1 MMSTLL
7 QDLRYGLR
15 MLLKKPGFT
24 VVAIITLAL
33 GIGANTAIFSVVN
46 AVLIKPLPYKEPERL
61 IWWWEQQPQLAQAP
75 LSPGDLADFQAQN
88 QTFEQ
93 VAGIRDTLLTLTG
106 NGAPEPLRG
115 EIVSANYF
123 AMLGV
128 PPILGRALQADDGQK
143 GAPRVAVLS
152 HTLWQ
157 RRFGGD
163 ANVIGQSLRIS
174 GEDVTVVG
182 VMPASFNAPTERAEI
197 WVNPHATIPD
207 FLFTDRNE
215 QRLQS
220 HGSHFLKAI
229 GRLKPGVTREQAQ
242 ADIDAIFDHI
252 HQQYTYTANHFIRLV
267 PLHERITGQ
276 MRSALLLV
284 FGAVGLVL
292 LIACAN
298 VANLMLAR
306 ATGRSREMAIRAAL
320 GASRW
325 RTIRQLFT
333 ESLLIAVI
341 GGAVGVLLAV
351 WGVDL
356 LVSLSPTDTPR
367 LNEIGLD
374 WRVLGFTLVAT
385 LLTGILFGLAPVLF
399 ASRIDINQTLK
410 EGARSVSAGTARH
423 RLRSG
428 LVVAEIALALVVMI
442 AAGLLVRSFIRL
454 QSVDPGFN
462 PDHLLTMYVGLLD
475 PKYEQPGARLRFIKE
490 LVPKLKAL
498 PGVEAVAFGNDFPI
512 AGTDSSS
519 NPTVE
524 GRAPAQ
530 ENEELLA
537 GMHPVSA
544 GYFDALGIRMIKGRD
559 FNERDN
565 DSAPPVAIINETM
578 ARTLWPDQDPLGK
591 HFTFDS
597 PKSPNFRWTEVI
609 GVVADVKHDGLNAA
623 SGMHAYLSNLQQTWP
638 FHTIALRSR
647 LDNAALLAGVQQTI
661 QSLDPD
667 QPVFDVR
674 PMSAIMSEAVAERRL
689 TLALS
694 SLFAVV
700 ALLLAGVGIYGVIAY
715 SVTQRTHEI
724 GLRLALGA
732 QQANILGLVLKQ
744 GAGLALTGVAV
755 GVAGAF
761 AVTRLMASLLFE
773 VSATDPLTFIAIA
786 VLIIFV
792 ALLACYI
799 PARRATRVDPMVA
812 LRYE

>member
-1 MMSTLL
+1 MNTLL
-7 QDLRYGLR
+7 QDLRYGMR
-15 MLLKKPGFT
+15 MLIKKPGFT
-24 VVAIITLAL
+24 VVAILTLAL

-46 AVLIKPLPYKEPERL
+46 AVLIKPLPYKESERL
-61 IWWWEQQPQLAQAP
+61 IWFWEQQPQLAQAP
-75 LSPGDLADFQAQN
+75 LAPGDFADFQAQN

-106 NGAPEPLRG
+106 DGPPEPLRG

-128 PPILGRALQADDGQK
+128 PPLMGRALQADDGQK

-152 HTLWQ
+152 QPFWQ

-163 ANVIGQSLRIS
+163 RNVIGQSLRIS

-182 VMPASFNAPTERAEI
+182 VMPAGFNAPTERAEI
-197 WVNPHATIPD
+197 WVNPHATVPD
-207 FLFTDRNE
+207 FLFTERNE
-215 QRLQS
+215 QWLQS
-220 HGSHFLKAI
+220 HGSHFLKVI
-229 GRLKPGVTREQAQ
+229 GRLKPGVTRQQAQ

-252 HQQYTYTANHFIRLV
+252 HQQYPFTANHLIHLV

-276 MRSALLLV
+276 MRSALLIV

-298 VANLMLAR
+298 VANLLLAR
-306 ATGRSREMAIRAAL
+306 AMGRSREMAIRTAL

-325 RTIRQLFT
+325 RTIRQLLT
-333 ESLLIAVI
+333 ESLLIALM

-367 LNEIGLD
+367 LNEISLD
-374 WRVLGFTLVAT
+374 WRVLGFTLIAS
-385 LLTGILFGLAPVLF
+385 LLTGILFGFAPVLF
-399 ASRIDINQTLK
+399 TSRIDINQTLK
-410 EGARSVSAGTARH
+410 EGARGVSTGGARH
-423 RLRSG
+423 RLRNG
-428 LVVAEIALALVVMI
+428 LVMAEIALALVVMVG
-442 AAGLLVRSFIRL
+442 AGLLVRSFVRL

-462 PDHLLTMYVGLLD
+462 PDHLLTMRIGLMD
-475 PKYEQPGARLRFIKE
+475 PRYFKPGAPLQFVKE
-490 LVPKLKAL
+490 IVPKLEAL
-498 PGVEAVAFGNDFPI
+498 PGVEAVAFGNDLPI

-530 ENEELLA
+530 ENEELLV

-544 GYFDALGIRMIKGRD
+544 DYFDGLGIRLIKGRD

-565 DSAPPVAIINETM
+565 ENAPPVGIINETM

-609 GVVADVKHDGLNAA
+609 GVVADVKHDGLNAE
-623 SGMHAYLSNLQQTWP
+623 SGMHAYLSNLQMTWP
-638 FHTIALRSR
+638 FHTIALRSH
-647 LDNAALLAGVQQTI
+647 LDDAALLAAVQQTI
-661 QSLDPD
+661 QSIDPN
-667 QPVFDVR
+667 QPVFDVK
-674 PMSAIMSEAVAERRL
+674 PMSAIMSESVAERRL

-700 ALLLAGVGIYGVIAY
+700 ALLLAGIGIYGVIAY
-715 SVTQRTHEI
+715 SVTQRVHEI

-732 QQANILGLVLKQ
+732 QPANILGLVLKQ
-744 GAGLALTGVAV
+744 GARLALAGVAV
-755 GVAGAF
+755 GVGGAL
-761 AVTRLMASLLFE
+761 AVTRLMQSLLFQ

-786 VLIIFV
+786 LLIIFV

-799 PARRATRVDPMVA
+799 PARRATKVDPMVA